1 MRYLM
6 KWALHELSVDDNQ
19 KMYYESSIN
28 LDMKD
33 FSYIERLIDIDTLHI
48 NGVWYYDDINDHL
61 YTEFNLSGD
70 ITVSGSLTLN
80 EFVHHID
87 AKATEVFAFDQIDEI
102 ADHLIEN
109 NEVDL
114 LPIIKQ
120 IVVANIPVKIE
131 DENLEY
137 PKGDG
142 WEVISDQDFA
152 DEEPEVNPK
161 MAKLLELELAEDD

>member
-1 MRYLM
+1 MRYFM
-6 KWALHELSVDDNQ
+6 KWALGDLSVDNNQ
-19 KMYYESSIN
+19 KMYYEQTLN
-28 LDMKD
+28 LNIED
-33 FSYIERLIDIDTLHI
+33 FDHIERLLKIHEFYI

-70 ITVSGSLTLN
+70 ITVSGSLTL
-80 EFVHHID
+80 EELSHHID
-87 AKATEVFAFDQIDEI
+87 VNAVEVFGFDQIDEI
-102 ADHLIEN
+102 ADHLVIH

-120 IVVANIPVKIE
+120 LVVANIPVRAV

-142 WEVISDQDFA
+142 WSVISERDFSN
-152 DEEPEVNPK
+152 EERPVNPK
-161 MAKLLELELAEDD
+161 MAKLLDLEIEDD

>member
-1 MRYLM
+1 M
-6 KWALHELSVDDNQ
+6 KWALGELSVDNNQ
-19 KMYYESSIN
+19 KMYYEQTLN
-28 LDMKD
+28 LSVKD
-33 FSYIERLIDIDTLHI
+33 FDHIERLINIHEFHI

-70 ITVSGSLTLN
+70 ITVSGSLTLE
-80 EFVHHID
+80 EFIHHID
-87 AKATEVFAFDQIDEI
+87 VNAVEVFGFDQIDEI
-102 ADHLIEN
+102 ADHLVTN

-120 IVVANIPVKIE
+120 LVVANIPVKVV

-142 WEVISDQDFA
+142 WSVVSEEDFNN
-152 DEEPEVNPK
+152 EEKPINPK
-161 MAKLLELELAEDD
+161 MAKLLEMKFEDD